1 MQLLG
6 LYYMTGSI
14 STGGASSVVHPVVYM
29 KTKDNALKITM
40 TTLQNATMQTDMQ
53 LNTLVILHLAY
64 CK

>member
-53 LNTLVILHLAY
+53 
-64 CK
+64 